1 MKGYVCRQCNIL
13 LLEALHNARHSSTM
27 LPNIERTDFS
37 TALRVHPKRS
47 SILTLISCLCY
58 PNRHLATANSMV

>member
-27 LPNIERTDFS
+27 LPHIERTDFS
-37 TALRVHPKRS
+37 TALRVHPK
-47 SILTLISCLCY
+47 
-58 PNRHLATANSMV
+58 

>member
-27 LPNIERTDFS
+27 LPSIERTDFPQ
-37 TALRVHPKRS
+37 LCVF
-47 SILTLISCLCY
+47 TLNDHQS
-58 PNRHLATANSMV
+58 